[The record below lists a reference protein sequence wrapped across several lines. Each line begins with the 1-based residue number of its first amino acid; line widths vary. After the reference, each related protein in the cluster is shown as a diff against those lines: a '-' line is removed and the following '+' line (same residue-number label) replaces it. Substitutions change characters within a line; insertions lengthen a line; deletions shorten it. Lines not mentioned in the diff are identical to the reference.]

1 MSLLSLSHTHPGA
14 TLFFAPHIRRY
25 VVRPYEIMISDSVI
39 SWQGYREDGFDGF
52 RHNMLTLNLWP
63 ESLSAA
69 SSWFGVVVFGFGV
82 APFVFNFR

>member
-1 MSLLSLSHTHPGA
+1 M
-14 TLFFAPHIRRY
+14 
-25 VVRPYEIMISDSVI
+25 RPYEIMISDSVI

-52 RHNMLTLNLWP
+52 RHYILTLNLWP